1 MGGSSLKV
9 SNSRRRMSSPADLLS
24 AIQFAAERHRN
35 QRRKDVE
42 SSPYINHPIAV
53 ANLLATTG
61 EVRDVA
67 VLQAAV
73 LHDTI
78 EDTHT
83 TVDELRLLFG
93 QEVAQIV
100 VEVTDDKSLPK
111 QRRKDPQVQLA
122 PAKSDKAALIKI
134 ADFTCNLRDL
144 VSAPPPQWS
153 TERRM
158 EYFDWSARVVAKLR
172 CENVSLLRAFK
183 IVHDV
188 GVELHSR

>member
-1 MGGSSLKV
+1 
-9 SNSRRRMSSPADLLS
+9 MSSPADLLS

-144 VSAPPPQWS
+144 VSAPLTCPLQTGP
-153 TERRM
+153 
-158 EYFDWSARVVAKLR
+158 A
-172 CENVSLLRAFK
+172 
-183 IVHDV
+183 
-188 GVELHSR
+188 GV